1 MEQAMEQI
9 IRHFRDEKESGL
21 LLIDY
26 PTGVGK
32 THNAITYMEM
42 HRDDETIFFITPL
55 KKNLFDAYDKLKKMI
70 KDKKWFD
77 ANVILLKSNF
87 DSICENILEIDNDE
101 EDVLLG
107 KDSFK
112 SLRNGIKIFKD
123 TKNDS
128 LKEIIERD
136 EKRFRNDV
144 EQYLKKYESKKEKY
158 RCIKENH
165 PWLIKLYPGIESE
178 NKKIWFMTLDKFLS
192 GNTTLISPTYKFIEN
207 IIISKSTIFIDE
219 IDSTKN
225 KVLDFEIKNY
235 LDNKLDLF
243 EIFNIAQSRL
253 HKSFPKKLFEVKEG
267 CEHNSNYFSEI
278 IDKNREIFDKTYND
292 FNLNFY
298 FKSYDNEKVIDSIF
312 NDQTYLNISEKRY
325 DKVYLESDSEDNYN
339 YISLNKKTPN
349 AKNFNEMLGAVKGA
363 VSYLIEGIKI
373 LSLNYYQTAR
383 EKGDFDIQE
392 AVIQVLEMFGLN
404 NYRMISRVMLSITG
418 SGVKKNVSNDLFD
431 IDFYSSGFRFYEFSE
446 HKVSD
451 LETNI
456 EFYEMQETPEH
467 FLMTLASK
475 AYVIGLSA
483 TGTIPNVL
491 GNYNLKYIKSKIG
504 DRLYEPSLEDI
515 ERSNRL
521 IDKRLNINKSN
532 TSIIPVES
540 TLNTFETFFK
550 DIEYAQCL
558 NGEIDKC
565 FDDNKEYLKL
575 KLFNVFTSIYS
586 FIKSSNK
593 ALLILTNRNVHKDN
607 SVFSEK
613 NFNMFFKLLG
623 FENNINNIK
632 YFFLDSRN
640 FDDKK
645 EEYKNELIAGNRVI
659 LISSYPTVG
668 VGQNLQYE
676 LDGKEFD
683 IDSLYLENPT
693 NLIVDSNKFTK
704 DSYSELMKYI
714 YQIES
719 LKENGELLYKEANNS
734 IVSGFYKK
742 YKINKPMPNKPYDSE
757 SLQFYSIT
765 LLIQAVGRICRTNE
779 VVKDKTIYVDKEIFT
794 KVDLSLVEDKKLN
807 YEFIAIIDKQ
817 KELKILDLKEAR
829 DTNVIIAQNN
839 NRAIASKLR
848 FEARNGWTEE
858 KKIWW
863 EQFRTFVLKYP
874 TTSNL
879 ELNNY
884 PQFRNMYVGFNEKS
898 NKYYFNHEN
907 DYDDIDLS
915 LDKNELKSEMSASD
929 ARLDVIMN
937 NSVLNKYFK
946 DNKYCIDFKKDD
958 YLLLPA
964 VYNNIYKGAL
974 GEIAGERILKHFGI
988 NIMHIKE
995 LNEFEKFD
1003 YKLNDIYFDF
1013 KLWKNNGNDLNY
1025 VHIKNKLEK
1034 VKGKKAIIINL
1045 LGDTKMLISDNNDIC
1060 TIPALLDE
1068 NTGEVNKKAID
1079 KIYSLIGGNN

>member
-1 MEQAMEQI
+1 MEQT
-9 IRHFRDEKESGL
+9 IRHFRDEKKSGL

-55 KKNLFDAYDKLKKMI
+55 KKNLFDAYDKLKKRI

-144 EQYLKKYESKKEKY
+144 EQYLRKYESKKEKY

-207 IIISKSTIFIDE
+207 IIITSSTIFIDE

-225 KVLDFEIKNY
+225 KVLDFEIRNY

-267 CEHNSNYFSEI
+267 CEHDSNYFSEI

-475 AYVIGLSA
+475 AYVVGLSA

-504 DRLYEPSLEDI
+504 DRLYEPSAEDI
-515 ERSNRL
+515 DRSNKL
-521 IDKRLNINKSN
+521 IDKRLNINKPN
-532 TSIIPVES
+532 TVVVPVES
-540 TLNTFETFFK
+540 TINTFDAFFK
-550 DIEYAQCL
+550 EKEYAQCL

-565 FDDNKEYLKL
+565 FDDNKDFLKL
-575 KLFNVFTSIYS
+575 KLANVFSTIYS
-586 FIKSSNK
+586 FINSDNK
-593 ALLILTNRNVHKDN
+593 ALLVLTNRNVHKDN

-613 NFNMFFKLLG
+613 NFNQLFKLLS
-623 FENNINNIK
+623 FENNIKNIR

-645 EEYKNELIAGNRVI
+645 EEYKKELELGNRVI
-659 LISSYPTVG
+659 LISSYQTVG

-676 LDGKEFD
+676 LNGNELD

-693 NLIVDSNKFTK
+693 NLVVDSNKFNK

-719 LKENGELLYKEANNS
+719 LKENGELLFKEANNS
-734 IVSGFYKK
+734 IISGFYKK
-742 YKINKPMPNKPYDSE
+742 YKIQKPINNKIYDSE
-757 SLQFYSIT
+757 SLQFYSIA
-765 LLIQAVGRICRTNE
+765 LLIQAVGRICRTNK
-779 VVKDKTIYVDKEIFT
+779 VVQNKTIFVDKEIIL
-794 KVDLSLVEDKKLN
+794 KIDLSLVDSKKLN
-807 YEFIAIIDKQ
+807 YEFKEIIDKQ
-817 KELKILDLKEAR
+817 KELKILEAKDER
-829 DTNVIIAQNN
+829 DSNIIIAQNN

-848 FEARNGWTEE
+848 FETRNGWTEE
-858 KKIWW
+858 KMLWW
-863 EQFRTFVLKYP
+863 EQFRTFVLKHP
-874 TTSNL
+874 TISEK
-879 ELNNY
+879 ELKDY
-884 PQFRNMYVGFNEKS
+884 PQFKNMYVGFNRRANS
-898 NKYYFNHEN
+898 YYFNHEN
-907 DYDDIDLS
+907 DWDDVDLN
-915 LDKNELKSEMSASD
+915 LCKNELKSEMSSAD
-929 ARLDVIMN
+929 ARLDIVMKNPII
-937 NSVLNKYFK
+937 NKYFK
-946 DNKYCIDFKKDD
+946 NNKYSECFKEDD

-974 GEIAGERILKHFGI
+974 GEIAGECLLKHFGI
-988 NIMHIKE
+988 NITHIKE
-995 LNEFEKFD
+995 INDFEKFD
-1003 YKLNDIYFDF
+1003 YKLNDMYFDF
-1013 KLWKNNGNDLNY
+1013 KLWKNNGKDLKY
-1025 VHIKNKLEK
+1025 DRIKIKLEK

-1045 LGDTKMLISDNNDIC
+1045 LGDAKMLISDNNDIC

-1068 NTGEVNKKAID
+1068 NTGEINKKAID
-1079 KIYSLIGGNN
+1079 KIHSIIGGNN